1 MENNNTDNVTAVEL
15 AQQAGMEF
23 QKSREFEVGDIV
35 KHFKRELIPQ
45 RDRAHKPQY
54 LYEIVSS
61 CAHSC
66 DAFGSEYVVY
76 RALYPPY
83 DTFVRHKA
91 DFTSKV
97 DREEYP
103 DIKQEYR
110 FEKLASENADEID
123 CSDIYA
129 LMARPEVIVRA
140 QYLMDDK
147 PYEYSTLRCW
157 FRDGSTK
164 DYSYH
169 KNNRMPRRYCIE
181 GKTWQELC
189 GLIEGIG
196 RGMIP
201 GDTILFK
208 EGRMNER

>member
-1 MENNNTDNVTAVEL
+1 MDNNQSITATQL
-15 AQQAGMEF
+15 AQEAAAEF
-23 QKSREFEVGDIV
+23 KKSRQFEVGDIV

-45 RDRAHKPQY
+45 GDRAHNTQY
-54 LYEIVSS
+54 LYEIVSP

-66 DAFGSEYVVY
+66 GDFSNEYVVY
-76 RALYPPY
+76 RALYHPY
-83 DTFVRHKA
+83 DTFIRHRG
-91 DFTSKV
+91 DFISKV
-97 DREEYP
+97 DKEDYP
-103 DIKQEYR
+103 EIKQEYR

-123 CSDIYA
+123 CSDVYA

-147 PYEYSTLRCW
+147 PYDYSTLRCW

-164 DYSYH
+164 DYCYH

-189 GLIEGIG
+189 GLIEGIA
-196 RGMIP
+196 RGMIQ